1 LRFKSLFVCLG
12 IRRESMLK
20 ASASLDLAFKG
31 FGALVLTHRDASVD
45 DVGLNYLS
53 AHDIRALNSSIPA
66 DVGLVVLQ
74 TCNRVEIYFRG
85 DQDSVLD
92 RLRHSLA
99 SVGKNVD
106 GSRWRVLC
114 GREVVTHLFRVAA
127 GLESLSVGENEIL
140 GQVRDAYTQWRR
152 KRRVDQHLSALFEKA
167 LHVGKRVRSETS
179 ISKGKTGVYSLAV
192 AYASQRVD
200 LHSSSIAVIGAGDV
214 GSKIVKMLHDLGVR
228 DVTIINRTVS
238 TARRLAEKYN
248 YEYNALSFD
257 SLSGYDVVFSA
268 INYPSKKRAAGA
280 RIVVDLSVPPVFVG
294 ENVVYLE
301 ELREIAERNA
311 ESKKEEVRRA
321 EGIIREEE
329 EALARRIQQLLADM
343 YISRIMNR
351 IEGIRGKEVKRA
363 VNMLEHRG
371 VQRDTS
377 LPILDALTRS
387 IINKTFY
394 RVLEDIRVLTY
405 QGDMDHVE
413 YLLSL
418 FGEDS
423 GKPSP

>member
-1 LRFKSLFVCLG
+1 
-12 IRRESMLK
+12 MLK

-31 FGALVLTHRDASVD
+31 FGALVLTHKDASVD

-53 AHDIRALNSSIPA
+53 THDIRVLNASMPA

-85 DQDSVLD
+85 DQDSILS
-92 RLRHSLA
+92 RLKYTLA
-99 SVGKNVD
+99 GVGKNID
-106 GSRWRVLC
+106 GSKWRVLR

-152 KRRVDQHLSALFEKA
+152 KRRVDHYLSALFDKA

-192 AYASQRVD
+192 AYVSQSVD
-200 LHSSSIAVIGAGDV
+200 LYSSRIAVIGAGDV
-214 GSKIVKMLHDLGVR
+214 GSKIVKMLNDLGVK
-228 DVTIINRTVS
+228 DVTIINRTLP
-238 TARRLAEKYN
+238 TARRLAEKYG
-248 YEYNALSFD
+248 YGYAALNFD
-257 SLSGYDVVFSA
+257 SLPGYDVVFSA
-268 INYPSKKRAAGA
+268 INYPSKKRVEGS

-311 ESKKEEVRRA
+311 DSKKEEVRRA

-329 EALARRIQQLLADM
+329 EALARRIQQLLADT

-351 IEGIRGKEVKRA
+351 IEGIRGREVKRA
-363 VNMLEHRG
+363 VSMLEHRG
-371 VQRDTS
+371 VQRDVS
-377 LPILDALTRS
+377 LPILDGLTRS

-394 RVLEDIRVLTY
+394 RVLEDIRILTY

-413 YLLSL
+413 YLLSV
-418 FGEDS
+418 FGGDS
-423 GKPSP
+423 GKP